1 MKNSSK
7 PVSASTEGEVVYNG
21 MKPAYP
27 TNARMFSDA
36 QGMSKRE
43 AFAMAAMQAY
53 LSGGAPQEAKEPD
66 HEYHERVAKISVW
79 AADGLLKQLES

>member
-27 TNARMFSDA
+27 TKCKNVFRGSRSN
-36 QGMSKRE
+36 QT
-43 AFAMAAMQAY
+43 
-53 LSGGAPQEAKEPD
+53 
-66 HEYHERVAKISVW
+66 
-79 AADGLLKQLES
+79 